1 MALPLPLLIAE
12 RPIVEGCGN
21 SSVSSSATLPTVE
34 EARDDRVRRLKTEV
48 LDIMVDPEASMG
60 SSVRDRLNAV
70 REDG

>member
-21 SSVSSSATLPTVE
+21 SSVSSSATLP
-34 EARDDRVRRLKTEV
+34 DRVRRLKTEV